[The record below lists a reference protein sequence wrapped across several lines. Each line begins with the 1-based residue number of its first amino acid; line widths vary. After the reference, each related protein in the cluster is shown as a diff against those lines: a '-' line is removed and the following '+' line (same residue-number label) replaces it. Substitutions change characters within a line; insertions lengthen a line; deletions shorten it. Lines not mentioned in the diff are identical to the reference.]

1 MAFDDTTFCWNEIVT
16 GDAEAARAFYAATLG
31 WEAVDHEV
39 NDGDTTVVFVAGDVP
54 RAHLRAPEHEAE
66 PCQWTTYL
74 RVADVDA
81 ATTAAQSCGGRVL
94 LEPCDYPPGRMSV
107 VRSPAKAVLSLFHEA
122 DEEAVE
128 NAPPGPGS
136 RHGTELHSR
145 EAAADLAWLVE
156 SFGFATEDM
165 PIEGGG
171 VYHMLMAGG
180 QPRGGVTPAFEDAVA
195 GRWLNWIEVP
205 DVDAAI
211 ERAEQAGGGRITDPS
226 DWPGVGRMAMLAD
239 PTGAPFGVIVPAG

>member
-1 MAFDDTTFCWNEIVT
+1 MAFDDRSFCWNGIVT
-16 GDAEAARAFYAATLG
+16 TDADGARAFYAATLG
-31 WEAVDHEV
+31 WEAVDHEFD
-39 NDGDTTVVFVAGDVP
+39 DGYTTVMFVAGAVP
-54 RAHLRAPEHEAE
+54 RAHLRAPGHELE

-81 ATTAAQSCGGRVL
+81 ATAAAESSGGRVL
-94 LEPCDYPPGRMSV
+94 MEPCDSPPGRTSV
-107 VRSPAKAVLSLFHEA
+107 VQSPGNAVLSLYHEA
-122 DEEAVE
+122 DEEGVE

-136 RHGTELHSR
+136 RHWTELHSR
-145 EAAADLAWLVE
+145 DVAADLAWLVA
-156 SFGFATEDM
+156 SFGFDTEDM

-171 VYHMLMAGG
+171 VYHMLTAGG
-180 QPRGGVTPAFEDAVA
+180 QPRGGVTPAFKDSVA

-205 DVDAAI
+205 DVDEAV

-239 PTGAPFGVIVPAG
+239 PTGAPFGVIAPAG